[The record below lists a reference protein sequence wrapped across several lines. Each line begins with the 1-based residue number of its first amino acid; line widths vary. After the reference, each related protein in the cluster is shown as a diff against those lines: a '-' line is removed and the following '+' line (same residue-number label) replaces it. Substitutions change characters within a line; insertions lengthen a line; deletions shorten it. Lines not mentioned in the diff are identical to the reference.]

1 MACENF
7 PDCKFTK
14 PFSQETG
21 LVCPKDG
28 GKIVFKKTK
37 KGRRFYGCSNY
48 PACTFAAWKIED
60 IKKEQTIID
69 ANAKIVER
77 SEIPDANDHRE
88 KIEDIK
94 NPKEAAPKE
103 ETPTTPTA

>member
-7 PDCKFTK
+7 PTCKFTK

-21 LVCPKDG
+21 LICPKDG

-48 PACTFAAWKIED
+48 PKCDFASWNLEG
-60 IKKEQTIID
+60 
-69 ANAKIVER
+69 
-77 SEIPDANDHRE
+77 
-88 KIEDIK
+88 IK
-94 NPKEAAPKE
+94 NSKEESSKEAPVKKSE
-103 ETPTTPTA
+103 NLDQKD